1 MANHKSAAK
10 RAKQN
15 EKKRLRNRAVKTR
28 MRNSVRDVLK
38 AVETATPEE
47 AQKLLATAVSTIGKA
62 KSKGV
67 VHKNNASRKISR
79 LTLHVQKVAAAATAS

>member
-28 MRNSVRDVLK
+28 MRHSVREVLR
-38 AVETATPEE
+38 AVETASPEE
-47 AQKLLATAVSTIGKA
+47 AQKLLADAVRTIGKA
-62 KSKGV
+62 QSKGV
-67 VHKNNASRKISR
+67 VHKNSASRKISR
-79 LTLHVQKVAAAATAS
+79 LTRHVQKAAAAPAAS